1 MTPDLRAAKID
12 TVFPLRLKAGR
23 TAYREAGTGE
33 VVLFIHGV
41 GLNADAW
48 QLQMDA
54 FQSTHRVIA
63 LDMLGHGQSELPPS
77 NATLDDYIEQVR
89 ELMDELAIPT
99 ASVVGHSMGGLV
111 AMGFALRYPSR
122 TLRLGVLNSVYERDE
137 LRRSAVETRAA
148 QIEASQTPGNVDE
161 PIRRW
166 FADQHSTPLAQTVRD
181 WLKQVNPRGYA
192 AAYRVFATSD
202 RLFSGQLGSI
212 RAPALFATGSLDPNS
227 TSQMANSMADAV
239 PGARC
244 VVLEGERHMMNL
256 TASDATNGLLRDLLA
271 RHPAQIDPRELRK
284 AFGSFMTGVTVVTTR
299 DLDGTPRGFTANSFT
314 SVSLDPPLLLVCIAK
329 SAASLESFSKAD
341 GFAVNILSEA
351 QKEVSGIFASKRPD
365 KFEQV
370 VWHDSALKHP
380 LIDGAVASF
389 DCHRDRLIDA
399 GDHVILMGAIESF
412 EHLDAPP
419 LGYARGGYVTLGLE
433 QAAVSAAALGGS
445 IIGAI
450 LEYDGKLLVT
460 AAADGGDSLPQQ
472 SKGTVSMLVDHL
484 QRSGL
489 EIDLGFLFA
498 VYENPTTR
506 IQSIWYRGTASG
518 RLPDG
523 AHLVPFSEIDTLAI
537 PDAAIRT
544 MLQRYADERVGGR
557 FRIYSGDHERGE
569 VRAVD

>member
-1 MTPDLRAAKID
+1 MTPDMRAVKAHAD
-12 TVFPLRLKAGR
+12 TPFRLKAGK
-23 TAYREAGTGE
+23 TAYRDSGKGEA
-33 VVLFIHGV
+33 VVLIHGV

-48 QLQMDA
+48 QPQIEA

-63 LDMLGHGQSELPPS
+63 IDMLGHGQSELPRTD
-77 NATLDDYIEQVR
+77 ATLDDYIEQVR
-89 ELMDELAIPT
+89 QMMDDLAISSAT
-99 ASVVGHSMGGLV
+99 IIGHSMGGLV
-111 AMGFALRYPSR
+111 AIGFALAYPTR
-122 TLRLGVLNSVYERDE
+122 TLRLGVLNSVYERDN
-137 LRRSAVETRAA
+137 LRRTAVEARAA
-148 QIEASQTPGNVDE
+148 QIESTQTPGNVDE

-166 FADQHSTPLAQTVRD
+166 FADHHATSLAHTVRN
-181 WLKQVNPRGYA
+181 WLNEVDPRGYG

-202 RLFSGQLGSI
+202 RVYSGRLGGI
-212 RAPALFATGSLDPNS
+212 KVPALFATGSLDPNS
-227 TSQMANSMADAV
+227 TPEMAKAMAEAV
-239 PGARC
+239 QGARC
-244 VVLEGERHMMNL
+244 VVLEGERHLMNL
-256 TASDATNGLLRDLLA
+256 TAANATNGLIRDLLA
-271 RHPAQIDPRELRK
+271 RHPTAIDPRELRK

-299 DLDGTPRGFTANSFT
+299 DQDGKPRGFTANSFT

-389 DCHRDRLIDA
+389 DCRRDRLIDA
-399 GDHVILMGAIESF
+399 GDHVILMGAIQSF
-412 EHLDAPP
+412 EHHDAPP

-445 IIGAI
+445 VIGAI

-460 AAADGGDSLPQQ
+460 AAADGSDSLPQQ
-472 SKGTVSMLVDHL
+472 SKGTVSMLIDNLH
-484 QRSGL
+484 RSGL
-489 EIDLGFLFA
+489 DIDLGFLFA

-506 IQSIWYRGTASG
+506 IQSIWYRGTANG
-518 RLPDG
+518 RLPEG
-523 AHLVPFSEIDTLAI
+523 ARLVPFSEIDTLSI
-537 PDAAIRT
+537 PDAAVRI
-544 MLQRYADERVGGR
+544 MLQRYANERVGGR